1 MPKTR
6 IMIELLK
13 THLQNKAVDKIIAL
27 LHANPEVL
35 GLEDDHGSSGLT
47 LIAYSGL
54 EKAFVEA
61 IDLKKS
67 FSFHEAIVC
76 GKLKIVKDYMKTP
89 DFDLADT
96 HSNDGFT
103 PLSLA
108 AFFNRTEIAKAL
120 IALGADPNL
129 SAKNPSKVNALHAA
143 IAKENY
149 ELCKLFIE
157 NGANVNA
164 VQMKNVTP
172 LHAAVHRGNL
182 TLVKLLVDN
191 RALIT
196 TQMDNGDTAL
206 LIAER
211 EKHDDILAY
220 LLGEQH

>member
-1 MPKTR
+1 MV
-6 IMIELLK
+6 ELLK
-13 THLQNKAVDKIIAL
+13 THLQKKAVDKIIAL

-54 EKAFVEA
+54 QKAFVEA

-76 GKLKIVKDYMKTP
+76 GKLEIVKDYLNTP
-89 DFDLADT
+89 DFDLVNT

-120 IALGADPNL
+120 ITMGADPNL
-129 SAKNPSKVNALHAA
+129 PAKNPSKVNALHAA

-157 NGANVNA
+157 NEANVNA

-182 TLVKLLVDN
+182 ALVKLLVEN
-191 RALIT
+191 KALIT
-196 TQMDNGDTAL
+196 PQMDNGDTAL

-211 EKHDDILAY
+211 EKHNDIRTY
-220 LLGEQH
+220 LLGQQH